1 MDVVA
6 AEVPEVVRLIEME
19 SALVAIPLPAP
30 ISKVIEPPRPTKPPL
45 IKPAP
50 AFTVRLELVREEV
63 AILDKVLLEPEM
75 VLLVRVWL
83 ASKVTTV
90 PEALGKVKTVL
101 SVPEK
106 VRLLLT
112 VKVLAEPIVKV
123 PVVVLM
129 VNPLIEAAV
138 ATPILGVVKV
148 GELAKT
154 ILPEP
159 VVALPKTVTLPEVEG
174 KVKTVPSVPAKVREL
189 LTVKV
194 LALAMV
200 KVALVAGAVINSLL
214 REVAVATPK
223 EGVVKLGEVAK
234 TILPVPVVALPK
246 TVTVPPVAGKV
257 KAVASVPEK
266 VRELLT
272 AKVLLAAMF
281 RVLEPLAVMVKPL

>member
-1 MDVVA
+1 LEEVLE
-6 AEVPEVVRLIEME
+6 EVPEVVRLIEME

-30 ISKVIEPPRPTKPPL
+30 ISRVIEPPRPTKPPL

-50 AFTVRLELVREEV
+50 ALTVRLELIREEV

-83 ASKVTTV
+83 ASKVTIV

-112 VKVLAEPIVKV
+112 VKVLA
-123 PVVVLM
+123 
-129 VNPLIEAAV
+129 
-138 ATPILGVVKV
+138 
-148 GELAKT
+148 LA
-154 ILPEP
+154 I
-159 VVALPKTVTLPEVEG
+159 
-174 KVKTVPSVPAKVREL
+174 
-189 LTVKV
+189 
-194 LALAMV
+194 V

-214 REVAVATPK
+214 REVAAATPIL
-223 EGVVKLGEVAK
+223 GVVKVGEVAR
-234 TILPVPVVALPK
+234 TIEPVPVVALPK
-246 TVTVPPVAGKV
+246 TVTVPPVLGKV